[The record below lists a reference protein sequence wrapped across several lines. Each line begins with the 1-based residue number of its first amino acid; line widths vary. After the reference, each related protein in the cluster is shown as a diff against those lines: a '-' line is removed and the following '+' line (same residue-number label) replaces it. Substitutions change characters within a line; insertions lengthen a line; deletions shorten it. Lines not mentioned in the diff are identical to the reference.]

1 MAEAIWAGSGSAVSG
16 TTPFGFYDDDSTY
29 QSEAPKFATW
39 AAKRLGYP
47 ISSVELQDKQ
57 FYACLEE
64 SVTEYSAQVNQFN
77 IRDNLLTLTG
87 QSTGSNLTQK
97 RVTPNLGRSVFLSEA
112 YGTEAGV
119 GGLVDIKSGS
129 IDILSGS
136 QDYDVNKLFADV
148 SESGNAIEL
157 RKVFYDATPAI
168 QRYFDPYASAGQ
180 GSLNLMDQF
189 GWGNYSPAVS
199 FLMMPAYA
207 DLLRIQA
214 IEFNDQIRKSAYTF
228 QLRNNKLRIFPRP
241 TKDFKLNFN
250 YVKRSDRDSSTI
262 TEHSGSSDVI
272 SDFSNVPYNNM
283 EYQYINHVGRQWIRK
298 YGLALSKEMLGVVR
312 GKYGTIPIPNAE
324 VALDGDTL
332 RSEASAEKEFLTT
345 QLREMLDQTSRK
357 AMLEA
362 DKDEAE
368 FLQEKLKKVPYP
380 IYIG

>member
-16 TTPFGFYDDDSTY
+16 TTPFGFYDDDSIY

-47 ISSVELQDKQ
+47 ISSVELQDTQ
-57 FYACLEE
+57 FYTCLEE
-64 SVTEYSAQVNQFN
+64 SITEYSAQVNQFN

-87 QSTGSNLTQK
+87 QSTGSNLTHK

-157 RKVFYDATPAI
+157 RKVFYDSTPAI
-168 QRYFDPYASAGQ
+168 QRYFDPYAAAGG

-189 GWGNYSPAVS
+189 GWGNYSPAVT

-241 TKDFKLNFN
+241 TKAFKLNFN
-250 YVKRSDRDSSTI
+250 YVKRSDRDNSII
-262 TEHSGSSDVI
+262 TEHSGSENVI

-298 YGLALSKEMLGVVR
+298 YGLALSKEMLGVIR

-332 RSEASAEKEFLTT
+332 RSEASAEKEFLIT